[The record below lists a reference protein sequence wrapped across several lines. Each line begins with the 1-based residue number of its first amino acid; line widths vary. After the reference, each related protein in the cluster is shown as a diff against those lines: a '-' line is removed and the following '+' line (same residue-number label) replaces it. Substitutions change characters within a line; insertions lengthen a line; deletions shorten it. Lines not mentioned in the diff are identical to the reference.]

1 MVNHQTAIPGFHP
14 AVGDWFGA
22 ACGRP
27 TAMQQE
33 AWAAIAAGRHTLI
46 SAPTGSGK
54 TLAGFLA
61 VIDRL
66 LGRAV
71 QAPQPDRVRVLYISP
86 LKALS
91 NDIERNLRAPLAGI
105 AAHGAASGTPLAALR
120 AQVRTGD
127 TTAAERRAMLRRP
140 PHILVTTPES
150 LFILLASAGGRRLLG
165 GVETVIVDELHA
177 LAGNKRGCHLS
188 LSLARLEALTPAP
201 PQRIG
206 LSATVQP
213 LSLAADW
220 LTCGAPCA
228 LVDHGRR
235 RALDLDLELPA
246 EELSALLSNAGWEEV
261 YDRLAALVE
270 AHRTTLVF
278 VNSRRLAE
286 RVARHLSDRLGDEC
300 VAAHHGSLAREQRL
314 AAEQG
319 LKNGRLKV
327 VVATA
332 SLELGIDIGHIDLV
346 CQLQSPRSLA
356 VLLQRAG
363 RAGHALDR
371 LPKARLW
378 PLSLED
384 LAECTALLH
393 AVRTGEIDDLE
404 PAGAALDVLAQH
416 LVAAAEPAVLADE
429 LYRVICRAWPYRDL
443 ERHEFDAV
451 LDMVAGGYS
460 PRPGRRLPY
469 LEWDRA
475 AGLVR
480 SRGRGAQVAMM
491 NAGAIPDHFDYDVH
505 LLPDELYIGT
515 LNEDFAFESIPGDIF
530 QLGNHSYRIVKVES
544 GRVLATDAEGVP
556 PGIPFWF
563 GDAPGRSDRLS
574 RAVGDLNRFAGAAL
588 DRGAELAAALAAEY
602 RIAPPAAAQLAAYL
616 ETAYRALGALPDGHT
631 LILERFFD
639 DTENYHLIVHTAL
652 GVRLNRALG
661 LALRKRFCRR
671 FNFEL
676 QAAATDQSVLLSL
689 GPTHSFP
696 LAEVAGYLKAATVR
710 ELLIQALLVSPMFK
724 ARWRWNAT
732 IALAV
737 LRVRNGK
744 RQPPQFQRND
754 AEDLLALVFPDALAC
769 QENLSGDR
777 EVPDH
782 PLIRQTL
789 HDCLEVTM
797 DCRGLERLLASL
809 EAGRIRVLAADL
821 NGPSPLAGGIL
832 NARPWAFLD
841 DGAAEERRTLA
852 VRQRPARQPGE
863 AEALAVAGPG
873 AIATVNA
880 DAAPRAASPDDLHD
894 ALVTAGF
901 ITAREATEVWG
912 GPLWGGWLMALA
924 GEQRAFAW
932 RRADGEVLW
941 CAAERVALP
950 PALWPDGVWTI
961 APPEWLSADSAA
973 APAVEPLIAALALRL
988 QVQGLV
994 TAAELAAQFA
1004 MPPAR
1009 VEAALHALQAE
1020 GTVIAIA
1027 ENSREASAAPLW
1039 GLRHHAARARRL
1051 AREARRN
1058 RETLCTPQDWFA
1070 WLLEHHGL
1078 GVAGPLI
1085 DGQQVFGLIE
1095 GWAAPAAVWRRE
1107 LCATRHPGWQADDM
1121 DRLLLGG
1128 RWLWRAARPAS
1139 SALVRSSLVT
1149 IGARYGVV
1157 RPAAGDEPVPESTA
1171 GAMLARL
1178 RRGGALFIDDL
1189 IRPRDGPALLA
1200 AQGEAVLRELAG
1212 RGLVNA
1218 DSWSALERL
1227 LLSDRIKRRLA
1238 HRLPAGYRQ
1247 DDIPGRWSALV
1258 DAPFSEEDW
1267 LKGWA
1272 AILLRRYGIVHRAVV
1287 EPENLAPPWP
1297 RLRDMLRRMEDREEV
1312 RGGRFISGVPGEQF
1326 AAPGVTTRLIR
1337 QTAERLGQAPPEH
1350 AWCRLSSRDPLAAAA
1365 VSAGAPKLPAK
1376 AGYTLVFVNGR
1387 FRGAGE
1393 PGAWRWQGEPWAAA
1407 IKPPASMQTE

>member
-1 MVNHQTAIPGFHP
+1 MVIPGFHP
-14 AVGDWFGA
+14 AAGAWFA
-22 ACGRP
+22 QTCGRP
-27 TAMQQE
+27 TAMQLE

-66 LGRAV
+66 LRRSAA
-71 QAPQPDRVRVLYISP
+71 APLPDQVKVLYISP

-105 AAHGAASGTPLAALR
+105 AAHGATSGVPLPALSAR
-120 AQVRTGD
+120 VRTGD
-127 TTAAERRAMLRRP
+127 TPAAERRAMLRRP

-165 GVETVIVDELHA
+165 GIETVIVDELHA

-188 LSLARLEALTPAP
+188 LSLARLAALLPSP

-213 LSLAADW
+213 LPLAADW
-220 LTCGAPCA
+220 LTGGAPCTI
-228 LVDHGRR
+228 VDHGRR

-246 EELSALLSNAGWEEV
+246 EALGALLSNAGWEEV
-261 YDRLAALVE
+261 YDRLAAAVE

-286 RVARHLSDRLGDEC
+286 RVARHLSDRLGDGR

-319 LKNGRLKV
+319 LKNGHLKV

-384 LAECTALLH
+384 LVECTALLH
-393 AVRTGEIDDLE
+393 TARAGEIEDLE

-416 LVAAAEPAVLADE
+416 LIAAAEPAAQADE
-429 LYRVICRAWPYRDL
+429 LYQVTTRAWPYRSL

-451 LDMVAGGYS
+451 LAMIASGYS
-460 PRPGRRLPY
+460 SRPGRRLPY

-475 AGLVR
+475 AGKVR
-480 SRGRGAQVAMM
+480 SRGRGAQSAMM

-544 GRVLATDAEGVP
+544 GRVWVSDAKGVP

-574 RAVGDLNRFAGAAL
+574 RAVCELYRFAAAAL
-588 DRGAELAAALAAEY
+588 DRGADLGAALATEY
-602 RIAPPAAAQLAAYL
+602 RIALPAAAPLAAYL
-616 ETAYRALGALPDGHT
+616 ETAYRALGALPDGET
-631 LILERFFD
+631 LIFERFFD
-639 DTENYHLIVHTAL
+639 ATDNYHLIIHTAL

-676 QAAATDQSVLLSL
+676 QATATDQAVLLSL

-696 LAEVAGYLKAATVR
+696 LAEVAAYLNARTVR
-710 ELLIQALLVSPMFK
+710 ELLIQALLVAPMFQT
-724 ARWRWNAT
+724 RWRWNAT

-754 AEDLLALVFPDALAC
+754 AEDLLALVFPDAVAC

-777 EVPDH
+777 AVPDH

-797 DCRGLERLLASL
+797 DCRGLEEVLSAL
-809 EAGRIRVLAADL
+809 EAGRIRVQATDL
-821 NGPSPLAGGIL
+821 NAPSPLAGGIL

-841 DGAAEERRTLA
+841 DGAAEERRTQA
-852 VRQRPARQPGE
+852 VDQRPARWP
-863 AEALAVAGPG
+863 AEGATLAIVRPE

-901 ITAREATEVWG
+901 LTAREATGIWG
-912 GPLWGGWLMALA
+912 GPAWGGWFTALA
-924 GEQRAFAW
+924 GEQRAFAL
-932 RRADGEVLW
+932 RRADGETVW
-941 CAAERVALP
+941 CAAERLALP
-950 PALWPDGVWTI
+950 LALWPAAVWTI
-961 APPEWLSADSAA
+961 APPEWLLPA
-973 APAVEPLIAALALRL
+973 APGPQAAEPLVTALALRL

-994 TAAELAAQFA
+994 TAAELAVQFA
-1004 MPPAR
+1004 LPIAR
-1009 VEAALHALQAE
+1009 IEAALAALQGEGSVVAVAE
-1020 GTVIAIA
+1020 RGCDA
-1027 ENSREASAAPLW
+1027 ASGPAALW
-1039 GLRHHAARARRL
+1039 GLRHHAARVRRL
-1051 AREARRN
+1051 SREARRN
-1058 RETLCTPQDWFA
+1058 RETLCTPQAWFA

-1078 GVAGPLI
+1078 GLAGPLA
-1085 DGQQVFGLIE
+1085 DGQQVLGLLE
-1095 GWAAPAAVWRRE
+1095 GWAAPAAVLRRE
-1107 LCATRHPGWQADDM
+1107 LCTARHPGWQMDDM

-1128 RWLWRAARPAS
+1128 RWWWRAARPAAS
-1139 SALVRSSLVT
+1139 GLVNTSPVTLVS
-1149 IGARYGVV
+1149 RHGVV
-1157 RPAAGDEPVPESTA
+1157 RPEPGEPPAPGTAAEGL
-1171 GAMLARL
+1171 LARL
-1178 RRGGALFIDDL
+1178 RQSGALFFDDL
-1189 IRPRDGPALLA
+1189 SRPPGGPALLA
-1200 AQGEAVLRELAG
+1200 PQADALLRELAG
-1212 RGLVNA
+1212 RGLVHA

-1227 LLSDRIKRRLA
+1227 LMPDQVKRRLA
-1238 HRLPAGYRQ
+1238 RRLPAGFRL

-1258 DAPFSEEDW
+1258 DTPLSEDAW
-1267 LKGWA
+1267 LQGWA

-1287 EPENLAPPWP
+1287 EPETLAPRWSQ
-1297 RLRDMLRRMEDREEV
+1297 LCAVLRRMEDREEV
-1312 RGGRFISGVPGEQF
+1312 RGGRFVSTVAGEQF
-1326 AAPGVTTRLIR
+1326 AAPGVTPRLIQ
-1337 QTAERLGQAPPEH
+1337 QTAERLWHASPERTG
-1350 AWCRLSSRDPLAAAA
+1350 CRLSSRDPLAAAA
-1365 VSAGAPKLPAK
+1365 VLAGAPKLPAK

-1387 FRGAGE
+1387 YRGAGE
-1393 PGAWRWQGEPWAAA
+1393 PGAWHWQGAPW
-1407 IKPPASMQTE
+1407 PDPLPTSL